1 MSDPEQPEDET
12 KKKPLL
18 ASDELASADA
28 SPASDAGS
36 ESKVDA
42 DADAD
47 PDAEADEE
55 ARQERRRK
63 RREARAR
70 EPRQPS
76 GVTPSRVAIFAL
88 AALAAGAA
96 AGWFGQVAYAKQKLR
111 ADSAP
116 AAAGSGAAKG
126 PCATWE
132 KKLCE
137 SGGEESALCQQAK
150 AATGILV
157 PSTCA
162 VALEAVPATLA
173 KVKLERAPCEQLVTK
188 LCADLPPG
196 SGACTM
202 VKEKTPAFPSARCSE
217 MLGNYAEV
225 LEGVKQI
232 DKQLA
237 GQPPPQPGQPRMGM
251 PGNAPGAPGNAPG
264 APHP

>member
-1 MSDPEQPEDET
+1 MSDPEQPDDET
-12 KKKPLL
+12 KKKQPL
-18 ASDELASADA
+18 APDELASADA
-28 SPASDAGS
+28 SPASDDGS
-36 ESKVDA
+36 ESKLDA

-47 PDAEADEE
+47 ADADEE

-76 GVTPSRVAIFAL
+76 GVTPSRVAVFAL

-111 ADSAP
+111 ADSVP
-116 AAAGSGAAKG
+116 AAAGSGAAAG

-132 KKLCE
+132 KKLCA

-157 PSTCA
+157 PSTCE

-217 MLGNYAEV
+217 MLGTYAEV

-237 GQPPPQPGQPRMGM
+237 GKPPPQMGQPGVGM
-251 PGNAPGAPGNAPG
+251 PGNAPGAP
-264 APHP
+264 HP

>member
-1 MSDPEQPEDET
+1 MSDPERPDDET
-12 KKKPLL
+12 KKKQPL
-18 ASDELASADA
+18 AADELASADA
-28 SPASDAGS
+28 SPASEDGA
-36 ESKVDA
+36 ESKLEA
-42 DADAD
+42 E
-47 PDAEADEE
+47 AEADDDTDAAEE

-63 RREARAR
+63 RRDARAR
-70 EPRQPS
+70 ESRQPS
-76 GVTPSRVAIFAL
+76 GVTPSRVAVFAL
-88 AALAAGAA
+88 AALAAGAL

-111 ADSAP
+111 AESAP
-116 AAAGSGAAKG
+116 AAAGSGAAAG

-132 KKLCE
+132 KKLCA

-157 PSTCA
+157 PSTCE

-173 KVKLERAPCEQLVTK
+173 KVKLERAPCEQLVSK

-217 MLGNYAEV
+217 MLGTYAEV

-237 GQPPPQPGQPRMGM
+237 GKPPPQGGGPRVGM
-251 PGNAPGAPGNAPG
+251 PGNAPGAP
-264 APHP
+264 HP